1 MNLISVE
8 NVSKGFGDKV
18 LFENITFGI
27 NEWQKVALVA
37 KNGNGKSTLLKII
50 MGLDQPD
57 SGRAVRRNDLKVAH
71 LEQDS
76 IFDPK
81 TPIAIAVTDNKN
93 ISKALLENN
102 YDSLSKE
109 ESTLIGTIKTVC
121 GKLRIDDYSK
131 LCGTCSGGQLKRISL
146 AKVLIQD
153 ADLLILDEPT
163 NHLDIEMIEWLENFL
178 INETKTLLIVTHDR
192 YFLDSICDEILEL
205 EDKTLY
211 KHRGNY
217 QYYLE
222 KRSERIESQLSTIDK
237 AKNLYRKELDWMRRS
252 PKARSTKAKYR
263 QDAFYETE
271 ATAKKQIDNK
281 QVNLEINISR
291 IGSKILEI
299 HKISKSVGDKLLI
312 DGFDYIFKRGEKIGI
327 VGPNGIGKSTLLNL
341 VMGKIQPDKGKIV
354 PGETMVF
361 GYFEQQGIQFADDKR
376 VIEVIKDIADFIPLN
391 NGKRITASQLLER
404 FLFAP
409 ETHYNFVGKL
419 SGGEKRRL
427 YLVTILMKN
436 PNFLVLDEP
445 TNDLDIH
452 TLTALEDYIEN
463 FEGCVLVVTHDRFF
477 MDKIVDHVFV
487 FEGNAQIKDILGSYT
502 QYREQKKLAEKDPK
516 KAAEKNAIKTNV
528 LTSSEPEEEKKPTTT
543 APKSKMSFKE
553 KFELE
558 QLDKEIP
565 LLEKQKKELEE
576 KLNTVLDNHE
586 ELMAISAKLGTV
598 TNDLD
603 AKGLRWLE
611 LTELL

>member
-8 NVSKGFGDKV
+8 NISKGFGDKV

-37 KNGNGKSTLLKII
+37 KNGAGKSTLLKII
-50 MGLDQPD
+50 TGKDIPD
-57 SGRAVRRNDLKVAH
+57 SGNVSTRNDLKIAL

-81 TPIAIAVTDNKN
+81 TPIAKAVTNN
-93 ISKALLENN
+93 HAISKALLDNDYSQLN
-102 YDSLSKE
+102 DD
-109 ESTLIGTIKTVC
+109 ESALVGNIKTVC
-121 GKLRIDDYSK
+121 GKLKIDDYHK

-146 AKVLIQD
+146 AKVLIAE

-163 NHLDIEMIEWLENFL
+163 NHLDIDMIEWLENFL
-178 INETKTLLIVTHDR
+178 TNSAKTLLLVTHDR
-192 YFLDSICDEILEL
+192 YFLDRICDEILEL

-217 QYYLE
+217 QYYLQR
-222 KRSERIESQLSTIDK
+222 RSERIESQLSTIDK
-237 AKNLYRKELDWMRRS
+237 AKNLYRKELDWMRRM

-271 ATAKKQIDNK
+271 SVAKKRIEDK

-299 HKISKSVGDKLLI
+299 HKISKSVAGRLLI
-312 DGFDYIFKRGEKIGI
+312 NGFDYTFKKGEKIGI
-327 VGPNGIGKSTLLNL
+327 VGPNGVGKSTLLNL
-341 VMGKIQPDKGKIV
+341 IMGKIEPDAGKIV

-361 GYFEQQGIQFADDKR
+361 GYFEQQGIQFSDNKR
-376 VIEVIKDIADFIPLN
+376 VIEVIKEVGEFIPLAG
-391 NGKRITASQLLER
+391 GKKITASQLLER

-409 ETHYNFVGKL
+409 ETHYQMVGKL

-427 YLVTILMKN
+427 YLITILMKN

-452 TLTALEDYIEN
+452 TLTALEDYIDN
-463 FEGCVLVVTHDRFF
+463 FEGCVLLVTHDRFF
-477 MDKIVDHVFV
+477 MDRIVDHVFV
-487 FEGNAQIKDILGSYT
+487 FEEGGHIKDILGNYT
-502 QYREQKKLAEKDPK
+502 KYREQKKELEKLAKSGTDGEKK
-516 KAAEKNAIKTNV
+516 ISEKEMIKTNS
-528 LTSSEPEEEKKPTTT
+528 LTGAEEKK
-543 APKSKMSFKE
+543 KISFKE

-565 LLEKQKKELEE
+565 KLENRKKELEE
-576 KLNTVLDNHE
+576 KLANVGSNHE
-586 ELMAISAKLGTV
+586 ELVKISAELGKISEE
-598 TNDLD
+598 LD

-611 LTELL
+611 LTELM

>member
-1 MNLISVE
+1 
-8 NVSKGFGDKV
+8 
-18 LFENITFGI
+18 
-27 NEWQKVALVA
+27 
-37 KNGNGKSTLLKII
+37 
-50 MGLDQPD
+50 
-57 SGRAVRRNDLKVAH
+57 
-71 LEQDS
+71 
-76 IFDPK
+76 
-81 TPIAIAVTDNKN
+81 
-93 ISKALLENN
+93 
-102 YDSLSKE
+102 
-109 ESTLIGTIKTVC
+109 
-121 GKLRIDDYSK
+121 
-131 LCGTCSGGQLKRISL
+131 L